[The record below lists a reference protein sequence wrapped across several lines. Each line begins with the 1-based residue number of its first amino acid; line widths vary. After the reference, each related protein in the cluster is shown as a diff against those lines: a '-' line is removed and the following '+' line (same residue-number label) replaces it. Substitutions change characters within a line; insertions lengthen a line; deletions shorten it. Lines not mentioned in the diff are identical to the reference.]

1 MPEFNVSGITADA
14 FMCDVFETKPF
25 VFQNFLPDDF
35 YGVADLNAALTQS
48 MTSELPF
55 TIGMLGR
62 TVRPDEY
69 ASQVYNGIKQIKQPR
84 TNPEKVERL
93 LQAGAN
99 LKIQRFSAVCPKV
112 SSVVRDIASWLQF
125 VTSANGYF
133 SYGMQRG
140 LPVHWD
146 SHDVMAVQLMGCKH
160 WKIYKPGMALPLK
173 MHRSQAG
180 ESPDLKSPVLEL
192 DLHAGDALYLPRG
205 WWHDVT
211 PVRGVKTLH
220 IAIGLHPPIVSD
232 FLAWVLDSQTSQHV
246 DFRKSIPLTAQAL
259 DTSALSCAL
268 SKAMTDPKLLQLYLA
283 RYNEGKLPRAY
294 FDIFDEV

>member
-1 MPEFNVSGITADA
+1 MPEFNVNGITADV
-14 FMCDVFETKPF
+14 FMRDVFEAKPF
-25 VFQNFLPDDF
+25 VFKNFLTDGF
-35 YGVADLNAALTQS
+35 YSKADLNAALTQS

-55 TIGMLGR
+55 TIGMHGR
-62 TVRPDEY
+62 TVRPEDY
-69 ASQVYNGIKQIKQPR
+69 SSQVYNGIKQTKQPR
-84 TNPEKVERL
+84 TSPEKVERL

-112 SSVVRDIASWLQF
+112 SSVVNYMASWLQF

-133 SYGMQRG
+133 SYGIQRG

-146 SHDVMAVQLMGCKH
+146 SHDVMAVQLIGYKH

-220 IAIGLHPPIVSD
+220 IAIGLHPPNVSD
-232 FLAWVLDSQTSQHV
+232 FLAWVLESQTSQHV
-246 DFRKSIPLTAQAL
+246 DFRRSIPLTALAL
-259 DTSALSCAL
+259 DTSALSGML
-268 SKAMTDPKLLQLYLA
+268 SKAMTDPKLLQLFLG
-283 RYNEGKLPRAY
+283 RYNEGKPPRAY
-294 FDIFDEV
+294 FDIFDEA